1 MSEKEQAEIE
11 QPFIS
16 HLLELRDR
24 LLRMILAILVFFV
37 AMFPFANEIYVFVA
51 EPLMVHLPE
60 GTSMIAT
67 QVASPFLTP
76 FKMSLVASVFLAMPY
91 ILYQFWSFVAP
102 GLYKHEK
109 RMVVPLMVSSIL
121 LFYLGMVF
129 AYFVVFPLVF
139 GFLTGTAPEGVA
151 VMTDIASYLD
161 FVLTLFFA
169 FGIAFEVPIATIVL
183 VMMGVTTPEKLR
195 QKRPYIIVAAFV
207 IGMFLTPPDVIS
219 QTLLAMPMWVLFEF
233 GVFFS
238 AAFVKKKKSEDEDE
252 MQFYDD
258 TPDSQNTIHPAP
270 ATVAAAAAS
279 ASTSA
284 SEATDS
290 PSQKTAAEQIADNY
304 PDDYTPLSDEEME
317 AELDRME
324 AEDDED
330 DEDDIYSDYD
340 DHSGDGDD
348 QASSTNLV
356 DIKLAQVMEYRD
368 EENITAARALLY
380 EVLEE
385 GDESQIKVARNIL
398 AQLDSD
404 DGQV

>member
-1 MSEKEQAEIE
+1 MSDNQQAEIE

-24 LLRMILAILVFFV
+24 LLRMIIAVLVFFV
-37 AMFPFANEIYVFVA
+37 VMFPFANDIYVFVA
-51 EPLMVHLPE
+51 EPLMAHLPE

-76 FKMSLVASVFLAMPY
+76 FKMSLVGSVFLAMPY

-102 GLYKHEK
+102 GLYLHERK
-109 RMVVPLMVSSIL
+109 MIIPLLASSVA

-139 GFLTGTAPEGVA
+139 GFLTSAAPEGVA
-151 VMTDIASYLD
+151 VMTDITSYLD

-195 QKRPYIIVAAFV
+195 KHRPYIVVAAFI

-219 QTLLAMPMWVLFEF
+219 QTLLALPMWLLFEI

-238 AAFVKKKKSEDEDE
+238 ATLASKKQAEEGEDAAASESVDAEE
-252 MQFYDD
+252 N
-258 TPDSQNTIHPAP
+258 SAP
-270 ATVAAAAAS
+270 QAATAAAAS
-279 ASTSA
+279 T
-284 SEATDS
+284 
-290 PSQKTAAEQIADNY
+290 KTATEQPPQY
-304 PDDYTPLSDEEME
+304 PDDFVPLSDAEME
-317 AELDRME
+317 AELNRL
-324 AEDDED
+324 DED
-330 DEDDIYSDYD
+330 DEDEDEDDDDDIYSDHD
-340 DHSGDGDD
+340 DHSGDGGTEPVS
-348 QASSTNLV
+348 QNRV
-356 DIKLAQVMEYRD
+356 DVKLAQATQYRS
-368 EENITAARALLY
+368 ENNEKAARGLLY

-385 GDESQIKVARNIL
+385 GDESQIRTARNIL
-398 AQLDSD
+398 ADMDSL
-404 DGQV
+404 